1 MTKAEII
8 AEIST
13 KTGIDK
19 LQIQEAL
26 ESFFKVVRN
35 NMVEGKNVYF
45 RGFGS
50 FILKKR
56 ARKIARNISKNTA
69 MVIDEHYI
77 PAFKPAKTFVEKIKK
92 SDAVK
97 ANATKREREAKTALK
112 GD

>member
-8 AEIST
+8 TEISL
-13 KTGIDK
+13 KTGIEK
-19 LQIQEAL
+19 NQVQEVV

-35 NMVEGKNVYF
+35 NMTDGRNIYF

-50 FILKKR
+50 FIIKKR
-56 ARKIARNISKNTA
+56 AKKIARNISKNTA

-77 PAFKPAKTFVEKIKK
+77 PSFKPAKTFVDKVKK

-97 ANATKREREAKTALK
+97 ANAAKREAEAKQALK
-112 GD
+112 DA

>member
-8 AEIST
+8 TEISL
-13 KTGIDK
+13 KTGIEK
-19 LQIQEAL
+19 NQVQEVV

-35 NMVEGKNVYF
+35 NMADGRNVYF

-50 FILKKR
+50 FIIKKR
-56 ARKIARNISKNTA
+56 AKKIARNISKNTA

-92 SDAVK
+92 SEAVK
-97 ANATKREREAKTALK
+97 LNAAKRESEAKEALK
-112 GD
+112 ES

>member
-19 LQIQEAL
+19 LQVQEAV

-50 FILKKR
+50 FIIKR
-56 ARKIARNISKNTA
+56 RAKKIARNISKNTA

-92 SDAVK
+92 SEAVK
-97 ANATKREREAKTALK
+97 ANAAKREREAKAALK
-112 GD
+112 ED

>member
-8 AEIST
+8 NEISM
-13 KTGIDK
+13 KTGIEK
-19 LQIQEAL
+19 LQVQEVV

-35 NMVEGKNVYF
+35 NMVDGNNVYF

-50 FILKKR
+50 FIIKKR
-56 ARKIARNISKNTA
+56 AKKIARNISKNTA

-92 SDAVK
+92 SEPVKLNAV
-97 ANATKREREAKTALK
+97 KREREAKQALK
-112 GD
+112 EA

>member
-8 AEIST
+8 TEIST

-19 LQIQEAL
+19 LQVQESV
-26 ESFFKVVRN
+26 ESFFKVVKN
-35 NMVEGKNVYF
+35 NMIEGKNVYF

-56 ARKIARNISKNTA
+56 AKKIARNISKNTA

-77 PAFKPAKTFVEKIKK
+77 PAFKPAKSFTEKIKK

-97 ANATKREREAKTALK
+97 QNAAKREREAKLAMK
-112 GD
+112 ED

>member
-19 LQIQEAL
+19 LQIQEAV

-50 FILKKR
+50 FMLKKR
-56 ARKIARNISKNTA
+56 ARKK
-69 MVIDEHYI
+69 
-77 PAFKPAKTFVEKIKK
+77 
-92 SDAVK
+92 
-97 ANATKREREAKTALK
+97 
-112 GD
+112 